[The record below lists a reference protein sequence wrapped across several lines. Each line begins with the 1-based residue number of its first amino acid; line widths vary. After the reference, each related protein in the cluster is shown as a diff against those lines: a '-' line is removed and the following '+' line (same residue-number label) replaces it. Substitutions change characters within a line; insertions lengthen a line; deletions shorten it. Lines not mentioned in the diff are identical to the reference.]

1 MLNKKIEEALNA
13 QINAELWSAYLYLS
27 MAAYA
32 HANGNP
38 GMGNWFEVQFHEE
51 QDHAKIMF
59 NYIIQRGGRVELK
72 PIDAV
77 PTTWESPLA
86 VFEATLAHE
95 QKVTSLIN
103 NLFALT
109 TSENDYATQSMLK
122 WFIDE
127 QVEEELSDEHRRLP
141 LHRRYG
147 DRRDRRLLR
156 RTEQLRRTAQRH
168 GNVLRSE

>member
-72 PIDAV
+72 PIDA
-77 PTTWESPLA
+77 A
-86 VFEATLAHE
+86 
-95 QKVTSLIN
+95 
-103 NLFALT
+103 
-109 TSENDYATQSMLK
+109 
-122 WFIDE
+122 
-127 QVEEELSDEHRRLP
+127 RRI
-141 LHRRYG
+141 
-147 DRRDRRLLR
+147 
-156 RTEQLRRTAQRH
+156 
-168 GNVLRSE
+168 

>member
-38 GMGNWFEVQFHEE
+38 GMGNWFEVQFKEE

-72 PIDAV
+72 PIEAV
-77 PTTWESPLA
+77 PTTWESLLA

-103 NLFALT
+103 NLFSLSTA
-109 TSENDYATQSMLK
+109 ENDYATQSMLK

-127 QVEEELSDEHRRLP
+127 QVEEEENAQNIIDNLRMIQGNGYGLYMLDKELAARTYVQPSP
-141 LHRRYG
+141 LAG
-147 DRRDRRLLR
+147 K
-156 RTEQLRRTAQRH
+156 A
-168 GNVLRSE
+168 

>member
-38 GMGNWFEVQFHEE
+38 GMGSWFEVQFQEE

-95 QKVTSLIN
+95 QKRDITHQQSLRSHHKRER
-103 NLFALT
+103 LR
-109 TSENDYATQSMLK
+109 YA
-122 WFIDE
+122 E
-127 QVEEELSDEHRRLP
+127 YAQVVHRRAGGG
-141 LHRRYG
+141 RG
-147 DRRDRRLLR
+147 E
-156 RTEQLRRTAQRH
+156 RTEHHR
-168 GNVLRSE
+168 